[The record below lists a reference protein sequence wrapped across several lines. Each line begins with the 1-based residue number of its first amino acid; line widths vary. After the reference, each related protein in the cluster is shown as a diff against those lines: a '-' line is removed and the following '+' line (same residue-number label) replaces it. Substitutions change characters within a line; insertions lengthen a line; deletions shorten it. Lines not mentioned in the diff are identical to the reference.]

1 MQLKWGKRS
10 LMNKVFA
17 PEYNIDE
24 NGLYHFPRDDK
35 YRKQLFPFLD
45 LSSHPAKANIYMTQ
59 AIIEYVSEP
68 GETVMDIMSGTG
80 TIMTAA
86 LIGRRVV
93 CLEIEE
99 HYQWVLEQALL
110 SLGQIDSSIP
120 DMITIIGGD
129 CYKLLPLPIADHVI
143 FSPPYANIMRKKSLD
158 KLSAEMV
165 GTGLLDYSQEPDN
178 IGNLNE
184 FMYHQKMEK
193 VYKKVF
199 QSLPTDGTLSIII
212 KDHIEQGERMML
224 GERAERDCVR
234 AGFSKMN
241 WFKWLPPGSAYSS
254 FMRARG
260 DIVVDDEDIVIL
272 RKEHE

>member
-1 MQLKWGKRS
+1 MGS
-10 LMNKVFA
+10 KVFA
-17 PEYNIDE
+17 SGYTIDAE
-24 NGLYHFPRDDK
+24 GLYHFPRDDK
-35 YRKQLFPFLD
+35 YRKELFPFLD

-59 AIIEYVSEP
+59 AIVEYVSEP
-68 GETVMDIMSGTG
+68 EETVMDIMSGTG

-93 CLEIEE
+93 CLEIEA
-99 HYQWVLEQALL
+99 HYQEILEQAAEA
-110 SLGQIDSSIP
+110 LGKVDSFIP

-143 FSPPYANIMRKKSLD
+143 FSPPYANIMKKKSLD

-165 GTGLLDYSQEPDN
+165 GTGLLDYSKEPDN

-184 FMYHQKMEK
+184 FLYHQKMERI
-193 VYKKVF
+193 YKKVF
-199 QSLPTDGTLSIII
+199 DSLPLGGTLSIII
-212 KDHIEQGERMML
+212 KDHIEAGERMML

-234 AGFSKMN
+234 AGFSKMD
-241 WFKWLPPGSAYSS
+241 WYKWLPPGSAYTS

-260 DIVVDDEDIVIL
+260 DLVVDEEDIIIL
-272 RKEHE
+272 KKEKS